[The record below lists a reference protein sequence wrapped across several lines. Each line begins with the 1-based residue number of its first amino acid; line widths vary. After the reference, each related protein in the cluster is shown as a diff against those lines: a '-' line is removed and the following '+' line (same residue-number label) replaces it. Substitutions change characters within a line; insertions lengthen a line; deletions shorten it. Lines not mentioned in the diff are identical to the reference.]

1 MVNAQVER
9 LIRSPSERSS
19 VEPLVIISPLNK
31 QKETQ
36 TGGHLLII
44 HSCPQGNQQESVCHE
59 KQRRSFLVPV
69 RLTVMN

>member
-9 LIRSPSERSS
+9 LIRSLSERSS
-19 VEPLVIISPLNK
+19 VERLVIISPLNK

-44 HSCPQGNQQESVCHE
+44 HSCPQGNQ
-59 KQRRSFLVPV
+59 
-69 RLTVMN
+69 